1 MVRGEQR
8 WKRNDRPLTLQ
19 GTDAQV
25 RGKGIAEDREVLENV
40 NQIRANARKVFA
52 YHFLQLLQSYVVA
65 DHLAGQCERGR
76 MEGLLWLDEPHAV
89 GKRALSH

>member
-1 MVRGEQR
+1 M
-8 WKRNDRPLTLQ
+8 
-19 GTDAQV
+19 

-76 MEGLLWLDEPHAV
+76 MEGLLWLNEPRAV
-89 GKRALSH
+89 GKHALSH

>member
-25 RGKGIAEDREVLENV
+25 RGKGIAEDCEVLENV
-40 NQIRANARKVFA
+40 NQIRANAKKVFL
-52 YHFLQLLQSYVVA
+52 YHFLQLLQSYVVT

-76 MEGLLWLDEPHAV
+76 MEGLLWLDESHAV